1 MMPQMDGFETVKRI
15 KSEKRLERIPVIAL
29 TAYAMLDN
37 IEVIEKNGFDDLVTK
52 PINSEVL
59 AVKMK
64 KFLKKGAG

>member
-1 MMPQMDGFETVKRI
+1 
-15 KSEKRLERIPVIAL
+15 
-29 TAYAMLDN
+29 MLDN

-59 AVKMK
+59 AAKMK